1 MPGNPYTG
9 TVYFLNLGLKAELGQ
24 LVIVGRVRIALQQHR
39 SRSNIT
45 AVHILNNLRRGEI

>member
-24 LVIVGRVRIALQQHR
+24 LVIVGRVRIALQQYR
-39 SRSNIT
+39 PGLNIAT
-45 AVHILNNLRRGEI
+45 VDILNDPRRVQI

>member
-39 SRSNIT
+39 SRFNIA
-45 AVHILNNLRRGEI
+45 AVHILNNLGRGQI